1 MNEQL
6 QKQFDQQFDQVFGK
20 PDQPKQKPDDIDA
33 ERAAMRRL
41 QASEAIGTYNQQ
53 KAR

>member
-6 QKQFDQQFDQVFGK
+6 QKQFDQVFGK
-20 PDQPKQKPDDIDA
+20 PEQKPKPDSIEA

>member
-6 QKQFDQQFDQVFGK
+6 QKQFDQVFGTPDK
-20 PDQPKQKPDDIDA
+20 PTPKPHDTDA

-41 QASEAIGTYNQQ
+41 EALELIAEYNQQ
-53 KAR
+53 KGR

>member
-6 QKQFDQQFDQVFGK
+6 QKQFDQVFGK
-20 PDQPKQKPDDIDA
+20 PDQPKQKPHDNDA

-41 QASEAIGTYNQQ
+41 QASEAIADYNQQ
-53 KAR
+53 KGR